1 MNYTIIKKQYWRMNA
16 IFSVFDWKDRKQAYV
31 ECKIKR
37 KVPKKTGWFE
47 MKEFTFNWNS
57 LHTESGH
64 KKDFSIIPD
73 YENEYWPAFLEIYKD
88 FWINPI
94 EHYKYFYL

>member
-1 MNYTIIKKQYWRMNA
+1 MKNITEKMLGRIKCKFTTFDWNGKKQ
-16 IFSVFDWKDRKQAYV
+16 SYV

-37 KVPKKTGWFE
+37 KVPKKRGWFE

-57 LHTESGH
+57 LHTEYWH

-73 YENEYWPAFLEIYKD
+73 YYNPYSHPFIELFKD
-88 FWINPI
+88 FGIEPI
-94 EHYKYFYL
+94 EKYKYFYI

>member
-1 MNYTIIKKQYWRMNA
+1 
-16 IFSVFDWKDRKQAYV
+16 
-31 ECKIKR
+31 
-37 KVPKKTGWFE
+37 

-73 YENEYWPAFLEIYKD
+73 YENKYWPTFLEIYKD
-88 FWINPI
+88 FGIDPI

>member
-1 MNYTIIKKQYWRMNA
+1 MKNTTEKMLGRIKCK
-16 IFSVFDWKDRKQAYV
+16 FTTFEWKWRKQAYV

-37 KVPKKTGWFE
+37 KVPTKRGWFE

-64 KKDFSIIPD
+64 KKDFSTIPEYD
-73 YENEYWPAFLEIYKD
+73 NPYWPAFLELYKD
-88 FWINPI
+88 FWIMPI
-94 EHYKYFYL
+94 EKYKMFYL